1 MLPTPN
7 SSEMSGPSEP
17 SEPTEPTGRSV
28 LVAGIVDETYTTSV
42 NFATMMIR
50 LQQRLAVGG
59 DSVRPV
65 QFEFFISVKHAID
78 HFKKTTASRLVVLDA
93 TMSID
98 PEFILCPHEHDIVVP
113 VYPMRT
119 LDWTRVA
126 NHVLDGGA
134 TAASARAS
142 GMSYNFS
149 MPAQSD
155 LIDGRYLQ
163 CDASQ
168 IRIFSISR
176 DAVDTF
182 IASYNTET
190 SSFDGPVMLDIKYS
204 VTTSGA
210 YDFAGCVGNRFT
222 ASSS

>member
-17 SEPTEPTGRSV
+17 SEPTTQTGRSV

-59 DSVRPV
+59 ESVCPV

-98 PEFILCPHEHDIVVP
+98 PEFILCHHEHDIVVP
-113 VYPMRT
+113 AYPMRT
-119 LDWTRVA
+119 LYWTRVA

-142 GMSYNFS
+142 GMKYNFS

-210 YDFAGCVGNRFT
+210 YDFAGIVGNRFT

>member
-1 MLPTPN
+1 
-7 SSEMSGPSEP
+7 MSGPSEP
-17 SEPTEPTGRSV
+17 SEPTTQTGRSV

-78 HFKKTTASRLVVLDA
+78 HFKKTTASLLVVLDA

-113 VYPMRT
+113 AYPMRT

-134 TAASARAS
+134 TAASARAY
-142 GMSYNFS
+142 GM
-149 MPAQSD
+149 
-155 LIDGRYLQ
+155 
-163 CDASQ
+163 
-168 IRIFSISR
+168 
-176 DAVDTF
+176 
-182 IASYNTET
+182 
-190 SSFDGPVMLDIKYS
+190 
-204 VTTSGA
+204 
-210 YDFAGCVGNRFT
+210 
-222 ASSS
+222 